1 MLGICMLSAWCS
13 AHAAAPAALVE
24 FAAGHVSAVD
34 GAGTVRPLAK
44 GAEVQRGDTIET
56 GTGRVQLRFS
66 DGAYVSLQPG
76 SQFRIDEYNY
86 TGKSDDS
93 ERGFFSLIKGG
104 LRTITGLIGRTNRRN
119 YQVRVPVA
127 TIGIRG
133 TEYTVFFDG
142 QALGAVGEG
151 EISVC
156 NSAGCLNVTS
166 GQSYVVANANV
177 KPTLTTVR
185 SFLAPPPPPRFVPRH
200 SGTQPAHPAD
210 PSIEFGSVFSSND
223 EVDQNGNRKA
233 LQGTDTTVFGNPDG
247 NTGQPIVLATTA
259 AIFTAPGTTHES
271 GTSVGPTTGNVQGA
285 RLISW
290 ADGIGTTNSGT
301 TTIVDSGNLGQ
312 IAWGRFTNGTLGGDG
327 DNAGLVLSGDDS
339 FHYIAAKATPV
350 ANLPVSG
357 TLRFTQIAGSTTPT
371 TTTSTAQLLAAA
383 LVANFTQ
390 STATATV
397 SLRGPDTNGV
407 TITGSSAIVGNLFGG
422 SAVGFGTA
430 CSGNSCSGSF
440 SGVFA
445 GPQVQYAGFTY
456 DVQGTSFGSVRGAVV
471 LHR

>member
-1 MLGICMLSAWCS
+1 MLGICMLTAWCS

-24 FAAGHVSAVD
+24 FAVGNVSAVD

-56 GTGRVQLRFS
+56 STGRVQLRFS

-185 SFLAPPPPPRFVPRH
+185 SFLAPPPPPRFVPRQ
-200 SGTQPAHPAD
+200 SGTEPVNPAD
-210 PSIEFGSVFSSND
+210 PSVGYGSVFSSND
-223 EVDQNGNRKA
+223 EVDQNGNRRA
-233 LQGTDTTVFGNPDG
+233 PVPTSGNLPA
-247 NTGQPIVLATTA
+247 NFVLATTA
-259 AIFTAPGTTHES
+259 AAFTAPGTTHES
-271 GTSVGPTTGNVQGA
+271 GTSVVPTSGTVQGSN
-285 RLISW
+285 LISW
-290 ADGIGTTNSGT
+290 QDGGGTTDSGT
-301 TTIVDSGNLGQ
+301 TTIRDAGNLAGQ
-312 IAWGRFTNGTLGGDG
+312 IAWGRFTNGTLGGNNG
-327 DNAGLVLSGDDS
+327 DNTGLVLSGNDS
-339 FHYIAAKATPV
+339 FHYIV
-350 ANLPVSG
+350 ANPTATLPVSG
-357 TLRFTQIAGSTTPT
+357 TLRFTQIVGATTPT
-371 TTTSTAQLLAAA
+371 TSTDTAQLLAAA
-383 LVANFTQ
+383 LVANFSL
-390 STATATV
+390 STAQATV
-397 SLRGPDTNGV
+397 SLRLPNSTGV
-407 TITGSSAIVGNLFGG
+407 TFSSDPTAISRSHSQFQGPGI
-422 SAVGFGTA
+422 AFGTG
-430 CSGNSCSGSF
+430 CSGNCTGSF
-440 SGVFA
+440 AGVFA
-445 GPQVQYAGFTY
+445 GPQAQYAGFTY
-456 DVQGTSFGSVRGAVV
+456 DVEGTSAGGVRGAVV
-471 LHR
+471 LRRR